1 MNHKPTQA
9 LVEIECL
16 EEGNIIA
23 DGTPSLGELNDDLS
37 YDDSS
42 HIDIMDDDDSPT
54 SDISCTSSENK
65 EKVVEEKSNLD
76 ISNLNCNGRINKMD
90 DTDIPISDLSST
102 SSETEKKSIKGGT
115 KQLDTPNL
123 PTPTCACE
131 LM

>member
-9 LVEIECL
+9 LVEIEYL

-42 HIDIMDDDDSPT
+42 QSMDDDDSPT

-102 SSETEKKSIKGGT
+102 SSETEKKPIKGGS
-115 KQLDTPNL
+115 KQLDTQNL